1 MQCIKFYQFFFRRV
15 FFNRS
20 RPTNS
25 YIIYLRK
32 RIIDI
37 YIFYHFIY
45 HNTKMVQAVKVCCEY
60 VVRTDAFICPN
71 CWNIRLRK
79 PGMNRLHLSQI
90 IRKNPFAWA
99 GFQLN
104 WEGKEA
110 TDPNRVRG
118 TGMNMSNE
126 ISDYFFGSWTL
137 LLVYFLS
144 ILNAKYLAY
153 IRPIKLFVTYYLI
166 LSSIVISE
174 NNFDMTYSSQ
184 NPILMITIFILQERL
199 NSFLCVRITGFCEGN
214 KQRSPVDFL

>member
-1 MQCIKFYQFFFRRV
+1 
-15 FFNRS
+15 
-20 RPTNS
+20 
-25 YIIYLRK
+25 
-32 RIIDI
+32 
-37 YIFYHFIY
+37 
-45 HNTKMVQAVKVCCEY
+45 MVQAVKVCCEY

-90 IRKNPFAWA
+90 ICKNPFAWA

-144 ILNAKYLAY
+144 ILNAKYLTY
-153 IRPIKLFVTYYLI
+153 IRPIKLFVNYYLI
-166 LSSIVISE
+166 LFSIVISE

-199 NSFLCVRITGFCEGN
+199 NSSLCVRITGFCEGN